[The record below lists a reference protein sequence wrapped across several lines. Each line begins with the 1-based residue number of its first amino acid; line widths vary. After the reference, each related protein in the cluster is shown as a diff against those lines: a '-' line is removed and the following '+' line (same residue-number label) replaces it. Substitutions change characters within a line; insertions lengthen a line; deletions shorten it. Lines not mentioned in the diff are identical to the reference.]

1 MIPIFFSILSYQ
13 MKIISQVKFSSLIK
27 LDDGVWDEDL
37 VMNLFDK
44 IYAYLIC
51 GIPLGRSGHCDWW
64 FLLCERRGLDSISGV
79 YEFRR
84 HSIGGVSSPI
94 WKLIWSLKVP
104 PKLKF
109 LLWKDYMNIL
119 PTCDNL
125 NKKTCVGG

>member
-1 MIPIFFSILSYQ
+1 
-13 MKIISQVKFSSLIK
+13 MKIISWVKFSSLIK

-51 GIPLGRSGHCDWW
+51 GIPLSRSRHCDWW
-64 FLLCERRGLDSISGV
+64 FLLCERRGLDSISSV